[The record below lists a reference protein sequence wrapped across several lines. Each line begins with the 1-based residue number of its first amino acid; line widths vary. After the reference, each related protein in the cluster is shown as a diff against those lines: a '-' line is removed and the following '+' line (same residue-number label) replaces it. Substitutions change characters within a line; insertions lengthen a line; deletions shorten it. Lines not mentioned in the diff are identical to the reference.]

1 MSPTSTARYI
11 LYIYT
16 YSNGTHRGLSVS
28 SSSSGPP
35 GPPSFPRSKRW
46 TFFTDKNPSKIGLKW
61 SNLTIAYFFK
71 SDRIH
76 VWDIYLH
83 LAYIYGKCREIYQ
96 SHGSY
101 GNGLEKNQTTNVT
114 RKKTFQKLL
123 LMEKFHDAKC
133 KKANVPMIIFNIST
147 GTRGHFSVVLGG
159 FQVSI
164 LFIWNDFDPQEI
176 KENDPNLTCA
186 YGFLNVWLNHQLR
199 YWMDRWAMKK
209 HGLVALYWCMYL
221 QLYSLHT
228 TSGECTAGE
237 SGTKAE
243 L

>member
-1 MSPTSTARYI
+1 MSKSCPHINCKIYI
-11 LYIYT
+11 LYIYI

-35 GPPSFPRSKRW
+35 GRSLVPRGGPFS
-46 TFFTDKNPSKIGLKW
+46 PKIRQKLVRNDPIW
-61 SNLTIAYFFK
+61 RSHIFSNLIGSMYG
-71 SDRIH
+71 
-76 VWDIYLH
+76 IYT
-83 LAYIYGKCREIYQ
+83 YIWHTFMVKCREIYQ
-96 SHGSY
+96 GSY

>member
-1 MSPTSTARYI
+1 MVNVGKYTRQPWI
-11 LYIYT
+11 LWEMGWKKIT
-16 YSNGTHRGLSVS
+16 
-28 SSSSGPP
+28 
-35 GPPSFPRSKRW
+35 PPSHQLFGKKHSRSCSWWRN
-46 TFFTDKNPSKIGLKW
+46 FMMQNF
-61 SNLTIAYFFK
+61 
-71 SDRIH
+71 
-76 VWDIYLH
+76 
-83 LAYIYGKCREIYQ
+83 
-96 SHGSY
+96 
-101 GNGLEKNQTTNVT
+101 
-114 RKKTFQKLL
+114 
-123 LMEKFHDAKC
+123 
-133 KKANVPMIIFNIST
+133 KKANVPMIIFKIST

-176 KENDPNLTCA
+176 EENYPNLTCA
-186 YGFLNVWLNHQLR
+186 YGLLNVWLNHQLR